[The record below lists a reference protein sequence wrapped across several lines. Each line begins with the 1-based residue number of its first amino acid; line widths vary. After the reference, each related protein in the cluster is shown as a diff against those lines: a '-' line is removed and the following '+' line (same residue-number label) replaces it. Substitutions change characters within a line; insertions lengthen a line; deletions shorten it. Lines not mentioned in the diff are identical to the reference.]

1 MKKNFLKVAA
11 MLIAA
16 MLMVVSCT
24 QEIAPVNNELVEA
37 RLGLAYGKDVTV
49 TVADGKVITY
59 TYELAPQWSAV
70 NNGTEIYGATK
81 KEEPI
86 NNGTTYKLSDPVTDE
101 NLGKVTPG
109 LWKITVRGYTEYV
122 DENNKGKL
130 VLFGSNNAYFVNG
143 ASAATVIVSPV
154 ISEGKGTVEI
164 TLEMQDLGNGNDI
177 SKNAI
182 NCTIHNVTSGNDY
195 AKTINGESVTS
206 IPLERAKST
215 TKDNV
220 YVYSLNLTDVKAGF
234 NTITFTT
241 PEVAGEGGIV
251 KTFLVIPGNDVEI
264 KGSVYPSEF
273 QTGKAT
279 IKVVNM
285 KGASLTVTG
294 AEETDKKIYELT
306 NNKSYIISVNDS
318 ALNLNDLELPAGSTE
333 GKTTYTWY
341 VNGSQVKTGTG
352 DSNKS
357 YSFQKSAAGDYTVTC
372 TIQYEFERTDP
383 KTSAKTTYKWIG
395 DASLGNIRV
404 MPASTSATN

>member
-11 MLIAA
+11 LLIAA

-49 TVADGKVITY
+49 IVADGAVITY

-101 NLGKVTPG
+101 NLGEVTPG
-109 LWKITVRGYTEYV
+109 LWKITVRGYTGYV
-122 DENNKGKL
+122 DENNKGKQ

-154 ISEGKGTVEI
+154 ISEGEGTVEI
-164 TLEMQDLGNGNDI
+164 TLEMQDLGDGEDI

-182 NCTIHNVTSGNDY
+182 NCTIHNVTSGKDY

-234 NTITFTT
+234 NTITFST
-241 PEVAGEGGIV
+241 PEAAGEGGIV
-251 KTFLVIPGNDVEI
+251 KTFLVIPGNNTEI
-264 KGSVYPSEF
+264 KGSVYPAEF

-279 IKVVNM
+279 IKT
-285 KGASLTVTG
+285 ASISGSLSITGKEADSSRMYTLDKNTDNTITINVGDCLTS
-294 AEETDKKIYELT
+294 LS
-306 NNKSYIISVNDS
+306 NS
-318 ALNLNDLELPAGSTE
+318 LPAGATNTSTV
-333 GKTTYTWY
+333 YTWY
-341 VNGSQVKTGTG
+341 VNGVLQSDVDNNTEFTF
-352 DSNKS
+352 NKVS
-357 YSFQKSAAGDYTVTC
+357 SGDYTVTC
-372 TIQYEFERTDP
+372 IVEYSFSVGND
-383 KTSAKTTYKWIG
+383 TYKWIG
-395 DASLGNIRV
+395 DDSLGKIRV
-404 MPASTSATN
+404 I